1 MKMIQKLKGTYDVY
15 GDLSLK
21 HDYVKKLFQEVCES
35 YNYSYIE
42 TPLIERSELFHRG
55 VGETTDIVTKE
66 TYDFVDRGNRANT
79 IRPEGTAGVA
89 RAIIE
94 NKLYNTL
101 PLKLWYSGSMFRY
114 ERPQKG
120 RYRELRQLGVES
132 YGSKNPIMDAE
143 VISLAVNF
151 LKELGLKDV
160 VVKLNS
166 IGGIETRK
174 RYREDL
180 IKHFKSNINEFCSDC
195 KERIEKNPL
204 RILDCKIDSEK
215 DLVKNAPSILDY
227 LSEEEKD
234 HFNKVKEYLDVLD
247 VNYDVDSSLVR
258 GLDYYTNTVFEF
270 ESKIKDIGAI
280 GGGGRYDNLLSSL
293 DGPDVPAVGFALG
306 FDRIISVL
314 DELEINASRDNS
326 LDIYLLTISDNENNY
341 ALELAQN
348 LRMCGYKVDMDLSGK
363 NMKAKFKESDRYKSK
378 FVMVIGEDEVKTG
391 DLTIKDTLTKEEK
404 KVNYDNLLD
413 FLDTNI

>member
-1 MKMIQKLKGTYDVY
+1 MIQKLKGTYDVY
-15 GDLSLK
+15 GELSLK

-66 TYDFVDRGNRANT
+66 TYDFLDRGNRANT

-120 RYRELRQLGVES
+120 RYRELRQLGIES
-132 YGSKNPIMDAE
+132 YGSKNSIMDAE

-204 RILDCKIDSEK
+204 RILDCKIDSEN

-234 HFNKVKEYLDVLD
+234 HFDKVKEYLDVLD
-247 VNYDVDSSLVR
+247 VNYEVDSSLVR

-363 NMKAKFKESDRYKSK
+363 TMKAKFKESDRYKSK
-378 FVMVIGEDEVKTG
+378 FVIVIGEDEVKSG
-391 DLTIKDTLTKEEK
+391 NLTIKDTLTKEEK
-404 KVNYDNLLD
+404 KVNYDNLID

>member
-1 MKMIQKLKGTYDVY
+1 MIQKLKGTYDVY
-15 GDLSLK
+15 GELSLK

-66 TYDFVDRGNRANT
+66 TYDFLDRGNRANT

-120 RYRELRQLGVES
+120 RYRELRQLGIES
-132 YGSKNPIMDAE
+132 YGSKKPIMDVE

-174 RYREDL
+174 KYREDL

-204 RILDCKIDSEK
+204 RILDCKIDSEN

-227 LSEEEKD
+227 LSEEEKN
-234 HFNKVKEYLDVLD
+234 HFDRVKEYLDVLD
-247 VNYDVDSSLVR
+247 VNYEVDSSLVR

-280 GGGGRYDNLLSSL
+280 GGGGRYDNLLSYL

-363 NMKAKFKESDRYKSK
+363 TMKAKFKESDRYKSK
-378 FVMVIGEDEVKTG
+378 FVIVIGEDEVKSG

-404 KVNYDNLLD
+404 KVNYDNLID

>member
-1 MKMIQKLKGTYDVY
+1 MIQKLKGTYDVY
-15 GDLSLK
+15 GELSLK

-66 TYDFVDRGNRANT
+66 TYDFLDRGNRANT

-120 RYRELRQLGVES
+120 RYRELRQLGIES

-204 RILDCKIDSEK
+204 RILDCKIDSEN

-234 HFNKVKEYLDVLD
+234 HFDKVKEYLDVLD
-247 VNYDVDSSLVR
+247 VNYEVDSSLVR

-270 ESKIKDIGAI
+270 ESKIKDVGAI

-348 LRMCGYKVDMDLSGK
+348 LRLCGYKVDMDLSGK
-363 NMKAKFKESDRYKSK
+363 TMKAKFKESDRYKSK
-378 FVMVIGEDEVKTG
+378 FVIVIGEDEVKSG
-391 DLTIKDTLTKEEK
+391 NLTIKDTLTKEEK
-404 KVNYDNLLD
+404 KVNYDNLID

>member
-1 MKMIQKLKGTYDVY
+1 MIQKLKGTYDVY
-15 GDLSLK
+15 GELSLK

-66 TYDFVDRGNRANT
+66 TYDFLDRGNRANT

-120 RYRELRQLGVES
+120 RYRELRQLGIES

-160 VVKLNS
+160 VDKLNS

-204 RILDCKIDSEK
+204 RILDCKIDSEN

-234 HFNKVKEYLDVLD
+234 HFDKVKEYLDVLD
-247 VNYDVDSSLVR
+247 VNYEVDSSLVR

-363 NMKAKFKESDRYKSK
+363 TMKAKFKESDRYKSK
-378 FVMVIGEDEVKTG
+378 FVIVIGEDEVKSG
-391 DLTIKDTLTKEEK
+391 NLTIKDTLTKEEK
-404 KVNYDNLLD
+404 KVNYDNLID

>member
-1 MKMIQKLKGTYDVY
+1 MIQKLKGTYDVY
-15 GDLSLK
+15 GELSLK

-42 TPLIERSELFHRG
+42 TPLIEISELFHRG

-66 TYDFVDRGNRANT
+66 TYDFLDRGNRANT

-120 RYRELRQLGVES
+120 RYRELRQLGIES

-204 RILDCKIDSEK
+204 RILDCKIDSEN

-234 HFNKVKEYLDVLD
+234 HFDKVKEYLDVLD
-247 VNYDVDSSLVR
+247 VNYEVDSSLVR

-363 NMKAKFKESDRYKSK
+363 TMKAKFKESDRYKSK
-378 FVMVIGEDEVKTG
+378 FVIVIGEDEVKSG
-391 DLTIKDTLTKEEK
+391 NLTIKDTLTKEEK
-404 KVNYDNLLD
+404 KVNYDNLID

>member
-1 MKMIQKLKGTYDVY
+1 MIQKLKGTYDVY

-120 RYRELRQLGVES
+120 RYRELRQLGIES

-174 RYREDL
+174 KDL
-180 IKHFKSNINEFCSDC
+180 IKHFKSNINEFCSDW

-204 RILDCKIDSEK
+204 RILDCKIDSEN

-234 HFNKVKEYLDVLD
+234 HFDKVKEYLDVLD
-247 VNYDVDSSLVR
+247 VNYEVDSSLVR

-363 NMKAKFKESDRYKSK
+363 TMKAKFKESDRYKSK
-378 FVMVIGEDEVKTG
+378 FVIVIGEDEVKSG
-391 DLTIKDTLTKEEK
+391 NLTIKDTLTKEEK
-404 KVNYDNLLD
+404 KVNYDNLID

>member
-1 MKMIQKLKGTYDVY
+1 MIQKLKGTYDVY

-66 TYDFVDRGNRANT
+66 TYDFLDRGNRANT

-120 RYRELRQLGVES
+120 RYRELRQLGIES

-204 RILDCKIDSEK
+204 RILDCKIDSEN

-234 HFNKVKEYLDVLD
+234 HFDKVKEYLDVLD
-247 VNYDVDSSLVR
+247 VNYEVDSSLVR

-363 NMKAKFKESDRYKSK
+363 TMKAKFKESDRYKSK
-378 FVMVIGEDEVKTG
+378 FVIVIGEDEVKSG
-391 DLTIKDTLTKEEK
+391 NLTIKDTLTKEEK
-404 KVNYDNLLD
+404 KVNYDNLID

>member
-1 MKMIQKLKGTYDVY
+1 MIQKLKGTYDVY
-15 GDLSLK
+15 GELSLK

-66 TYDFVDRGNRANT
+66 TYDFLDRGNRANT

-120 RYRELRQLGVES
+120 RYRELRQLGIES

-204 RILDCKIDSEK
+204 RILDCKIDSEN

-234 HFNKVKEYLDVLD
+234 HFDKVKEYLDVLD
-247 VNYDVDSSLVR
+247 VNYEVDSSLVR

-378 FVMVIGEDEVKTG
+378 FVIVIGEDEVKSG
-391 DLTIKDTLTKEEK
+391 NLTIKDTLTKEEK
-404 KVNYDNLLD
+404 KVNYDNLID

>member
-1 MKMIQKLKGTYDVY
+1 MIQKLKGTYDVY
-15 GDLSLK
+15 GELSLK

-66 TYDFVDRGNRANT
+66 TYDFLDRGNRANT

-120 RYRELRQLGVES
+120 RYRELRQLGIES
-132 YGSKNPIMDAE
+132 YGSRNPIMDAE

-174 RYREDL
+174 KYREDL

-204 RILDCKIDSEK
+204 RILDCKIDSEN

-227 LSEEEKD
+227 LSEEEKN
-234 HFNKVKEYLDVLD
+234 HFDKVKEYLDVLD
-247 VNYDVDSSLVR
+247 VNYEVDSSLVR

-363 NMKAKFKESDRYKSK
+363 TMKAKFKESDRYKSK
-378 FVMVIGEDEVKTG
+378 FVIVIGEDEVKSG

-404 KVNYDNLLD
+404 KVNYDNLID

>member
-1 MKMIQKLKGTYDVY
+1 MIQKLKGTYDVY
-15 GDLSLK
+15 GELSLK

-66 TYDFVDRGNRANT
+66 TYDFLDRGNRANT

-120 RYRELRQLGVES
+120 RYRELRQLGIES

-204 RILDCKIDSEK
+204 RILDCKIDSEN

-234 HFNKVKEYLDVLD
+234 HFDKVKEYLDVLD
-247 VNYDVDSSLVR
+247 VNYEVDSSLVR

-363 NMKAKFKESDRYKSK
+363 TMKAKFKESDRYKSK
-378 FVMVIGEDEVKTG
+378 FVIVIGEDEVKSG
-391 DLTIKDTLTKEEK
+391 NLTIKDTLTKEEK
-404 KVNYDNLLD
+404 KVNYDNLID

>member
-1 MKMIQKLKGTYDVY
+1 MIQKLKGTYDVY
-15 GDLSLK
+15 GELSLK

-66 TYDFVDRGNRANT
+66 TYDFLDRGNRANT

-120 RYRELRQLGVES
+120 RYRELRQLGIES

-174 RYREDL
+174 KYREDL

-204 RILDCKIDSEK
+204 RILDCKIDSEN

-227 LSEEEKD
+227 LSEEEKN
-234 HFNKVKEYLDVLD
+234 HFDKVKEYLDVLD
-247 VNYDVDSSLVR
+247 VNYEVDSSLVR

-270 ESKIKDIGAI
+270 ESKIKDVGAI

-363 NMKAKFKESDRYKSK
+363 TMKAKFKESDRYKSK
-378 FVMVIGEDEVKTG
+378 FVIVIGEDEVKSG

-404 KVNYDNLLD
+404 KVNYDNLID

>member
-1 MKMIQKLKGTYDVY
+1 MIQKLKGTYDVY
-15 GDLSLK
+15 GELSLK

-66 TYDFVDRGNRANT
+66 TYDFLDRGNRANT

-120 RYRELRQLGVES
+120 RYRELRQLGIES

-174 RYREDL
+174 KYREDL

-204 RILDCKIDSEK
+204 RILDCKIDSEN

-227 LSEEEKD
+227 LSEDEKN
-234 HFNKVKEYLDVLD
+234 HFDKVKEYLDVLD
-247 VNYDVDSSLVR
+247 VNYEVDSSLVR

-363 NMKAKFKESDRYKSK
+363 TMKAKFKESDRYKSK
-378 FVMVIGEDEVKTG
+378 FVIVIGEDEVKSG
-391 DLTIKDTLTKEEK
+391 DLTIKDTLTKEDK
-404 KVNYDNLLD
+404 KVNYDNLID

>member
-1 MKMIQKLKGTYDVY
+1 MIQKLKGTYDVY

-66 TYDFVDRGNRANT
+66 TYDFLDRGNRANT

-120 RYRELRQLGVES
+120 RYRELRQLGIES

-204 RILDCKIDSEK
+204 RILDCKIDSEN

-234 HFNKVKEYLDVLD
+234 HFDKVKEYLDVLD
-247 VNYDVDSSLVR
+247 VNYEVDSSLVR

-306 FDRIISVL
+306 FDRIMSVL

-363 NMKAKFKESDRYKSK
+363 TMKAKFKESDRYKSK
-378 FVMVIGEDEVKTG
+378 FVIVIGEDEVKSG
-391 DLTIKDTLTKEEK
+391 SLTIKDTLTKEEK
-404 KVNYDNLLD
+404 KVNYDNLID